1 MGPTSAY
8 LGKPVERR
16 VLHSIRTLSIE
27 TKLHPK
33 RLRKLLAASG
43 TLPQGAADLVDGN
56 CTGGE
61 FCRSISRNSF
71 GRRKPIVVSLAISLR
86 IDV

>member
-33 RLRKLLAASG
+33 RLRKLLVL
-43 TLPQGAADLVDGN
+43 TDP
-56 CTGGE
+56 
-61 FCRSISRNSF
+61 
-71 GRRKPIVVSLAISLR
+71 
-86 IDV
+86 